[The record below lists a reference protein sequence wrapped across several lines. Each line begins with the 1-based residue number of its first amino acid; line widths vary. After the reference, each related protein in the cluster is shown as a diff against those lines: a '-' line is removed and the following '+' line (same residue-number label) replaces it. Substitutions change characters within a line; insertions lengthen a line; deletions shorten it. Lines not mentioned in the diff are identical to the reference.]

1 MNMFF
6 MFFNWVAYNPRKF
19 RGDCKSLW
27 VRRDLFQVLAL
38 KEWNQVTSW
47 LGLNMGVVIMG
58 HSFHRSISTWSGKL
72 LQFNLQI
79 VCSCSNSGKWTVKVN
94 CVFFPQGCWRYLFT
108 CMIRLKTVRQVE
120 ICASSKHGGK
130 ASHFQSLDFQDCF
143 RWIGPLVAG
152 LTSRFPSSETWTIWL
167 SILPKGF
174 PVYLCHGMPFVENTY
189 VYHQDHFPLQLW
201 CWTPYAL
208 RVRCLPSWRERKR
221 KKEMNDAMNISS
233 WRFVDSVNPHVTTPW
248 GGMDCTGQPIWL

>member
-1 MNMFF
+1 MA
-6 MFFNWVAYNPRKF
+6 WSEYGS
-19 RGDCKSLW
+19 GDHGTLFSSLHIHL
-27 VRRDLFQVLAL
+27 VRQVIAI
-38 KEWNQVTSW
+38 QSPD
-47 LGLNMGVVIMG
+47 
-58 HSFHRSISTWSGKL
+58 
-72 LQFNLQI
+72 

-174 PVYLCHGMPFVENTY
+174 PAYLCHGMPFVENTY